1 MTEDSRPRSGWVK
14 LTTFFVGLFTVLAV
28 LTSWLDSQLLDTD
41 QWVDTSA
48 EMLQSP
54 DIRSAVAAFAV
65 EELYA
70 NVDVEAELEAVL
82 PKDFKGLSG
91 IAAGGL
97 RQVADQGAEQAL
109 ALPQVQAAW
118 ERANETAHRTLID
131 VIEDRSDVLT
141 TGGGQV
147 ELQLRPLIIEI
158 ADQIGLGTQ
167 ARQNIPAAVGSVEVL
182 DSSEL
187 DTVQRVAGAL
197 QGLALIFSLLLVL
210 LVGLSVYLARGWRWL
225 AMIWTAAALVL
236 GAILVLVARAIA
248 QGYVVDSL
256 ATPDLVPAANAAYS
270 IGTELL
276 VSYAWSA
283 IWGAIF
289 LLVLAW
295 LASPASSSVAARRFL
310 AVPFGRFPG
319 ATFGL
324 LGIAGLVYLLLGA
337 GNQRIFL
344 VHLLIVLLLGVAAYM
359 FRRELLTEHPE
370 ADAPEFGPMVE
381 RGKEKVRGLWSRRP
395 KEVPG
400 KGYLEER
407 KARREEAAAAAAT
420 AAQPTAE
427 PETERIAQ
435 LERLGKLH
443 ETGVLSDEEFKEEKT
458 RILGR
463 DE

>member
-1 MTEDSRPRSGWVK
+1 MSEEKRPRSGWVK
-14 LTTFFVGLFTVLAV
+14 LLTFLVGLFTVLA
-28 LTSWLDSQLLDTD
+28 LITAWLDSQLLDTD
-41 QWVDTSA
+41 QWVDTSV
-48 EMLQSP
+48 EMLQDP
-54 DIRSAVAAFAV
+54 EIRSAIAGFAV

-70 NVDVEAELEAVL
+70 NVDVEAELEEVL

-109 ALPQVQAAW
+109 TLPQVQAAW
-118 ERANETAHRTLID
+118 ERANEAAHRTLID

-141 TGGGQV
+141 TGGGKV

-167 ARQNIPAAVGSVEVL
+167 ARQNIPASVGSVEVL
-182 DSSEL
+182 DSQEL
-187 DTVQRVAGAL
+187 DSVQQVAGAL
-197 QGLALIFSLLLVL
+197 KGLALTFSLLLVL
-210 LVGLSVYLARGWRWL
+210 LVGLAVYLARGWRWL
-225 AMIWTAAALVL
+225 ALIWTAAALIT
-236 GAILVLVARAIA
+236 GAILVLVARAIGK
-248 QGYVVDSL
+248 GYAVDSL
-256 ATPDLVPAANAAYS
+256 ATPDLVPAADSAYS
-270 IGTELL
+270 IGTQLL
-276 VSYAWSA
+276 ASFAWST

-289 LLVLAW
+289 LLLLAW

-324 LGIAGLVYLLLGA
+324 LGLVGLVFLLLGA

-344 VHLLIVLLLGVAAYM
+344 VHLLIVLLLGVAAYP
-359 FRRELLTEHPE
+359 FRRELMAEHPD
-370 ADAPEFGPMVE
+370 ADAPEFGKLVE
-381 RGKEKVRGLWSRRP
+381 RGREKARGVWSRRP

-400 KGYLEER
+400 KGYLDER
-407 KARREEAAAAAAT
+407 KARREQAASAASQSEA
-420 AAQPTAE
+420 
-427 PETERIAQ
+427 ETERLAQ

-443 ETGVLSDEEFKEEKT
+443 ETGVLSDEEFTEEKT
-458 RILGR
+458 RILGP

>member
-1 MTEDSRPRSGWVK
+1 MSDESRPRSGWVK
-14 LTTFFVGLFTVLAV
+14 LTTFFIGLFAVLAV

-54 DIRSAVAAFAV
+54 EIRSAVAGFAV

-70 NVDVEAELEAVL
+70 NVDVEAELEEVL

-131 VIEDRSDVLT
+131 VIENRSDVLT
-141 TGGGQV
+141 TGGGKV

-187 DTVQRVAGAL
+187 KSVQRVAGAL
-197 QGLALIFSLLLVL
+197 QGLALVFSLLVVL
-210 LVGLSVYLARGWRWL
+210 LVGLAVYLARGWRWL
-225 AMIWTAAALVL
+225 ALIWTAGALVL
-236 GAILVLVARAIA
+236 ASILVLVARAIG
-248 QGYVVDSL
+248 QGDVVDSL

-270 IGTELL
+270 IGTDLL
-276 VSYAWSA
+276 ASYAWST

-289 LLVLAW
+289 LLFLAW

-319 ATFGL
+319 ATFGV
-324 LGIAGLVYLLLGA
+324 LGLIGLIYLLLGA

-344 VHLLIVLLLGVAAYM
+344 VHLLIVLLLGVAAYL
-359 FRRELLTEHPE
+359 FRRELLTEHPD
-370 ADAPEFGPMVE
+370 ADAPEFGHLVE
-381 RGKEKVRGLWSRRP
+381 RGREKARGLWSRRP
-395 KEVPG
+395 TEVPG
-400 KGYLEER
+400 KGYLDER
-407 KARREEAAAAAAT
+407 KTRREQAAAAASQA
-420 AAQPTAE
+420 
-427 PETERIAQ
+427 ETETQRLEQ
-435 LERLGKLH
+435 LERLGQLH
-443 ETGVLSDEEFKEEKT
+443 ETGVLSDEEFAEEKT
-458 RILGR
+458 RILGP
-463 DE
+463 DEK